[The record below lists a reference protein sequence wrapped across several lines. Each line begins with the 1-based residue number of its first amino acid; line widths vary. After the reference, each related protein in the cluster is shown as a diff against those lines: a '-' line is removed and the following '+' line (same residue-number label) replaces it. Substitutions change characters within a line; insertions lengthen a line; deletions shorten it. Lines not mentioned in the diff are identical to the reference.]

1 MTGDPATRWL
11 SQSLRQAL
19 RNLYDP
25 AELRRSPLIEALGL
39 GQSDASFALHQILL
53 DSVSALQPSRGIS
66 PQSDAWRT
74 YQILYHHYVDQFSQT
89 EVAASIGVSER
100 QLRRLERLAL
110 DTLAEYMRAH
120 HAVAIS
126 LHTEPAVAEG
136 EDEDADNNTA
146 SSPVLL
152 AQEARVLEQFS
163 PNEPVNVR
171 DAINAALETLA
182 PLLSSQQ
189 VCADCLDMDVRLNA
203 AAHPASLRQALLIVL
218 ALATRSVSSGR
229 VVITTHAFASEVCID
244 VHPECSEAGSPCD
257 TSLSD
262 LQMAREL
269 VQLSSGRLEVEPTN
283 PGAAGYVIHVILPN
297 VERKAVLIIDDN
309 ADALQLLGRY
319 LVGTGYV
326 FAGLR
331 DPLQAIELADR
342 LQPLL
347 IMLDVMLPGIDGWE
361 VLARLREHPRTRG
374 IPVIIYT
381 VLPLEQLALSL
392 GAAGFLRKPVKRED
406 LLALLDGV
414 TSHRPAAGPSFD

>member
-1 MTGDPATRWL
+1 MTRNPATRWL

-39 GQSDASFALHQILL
+39 GPSDGSFALHQILL

-66 PQSDAWRT
+66 QQSDAWRT

-110 DTLAEYMRAH
+110 ETLAEYLRVH
-120 HAVAIS
+120 HQVAIAAPAES
-126 LHTEPAVAEG
+126 AVAEG
-136 EDEDADNNTA
+136 EDDDADNTA

-152 AQEARVLEQFS
+152 AQEARLLEQYS
-163 PNEPVNVR
+163 PNEPVNMR
-171 DAINAALETLA
+171 DAINAALETLS

-189 VCADCLDMDVRLNA
+189 VCADCLDLDARLNA

-218 ALATRSVSSGR
+218 AIATRSVCGGR
-229 VVITTHAFASEVCID
+229 VVITAHACASEVCID
-244 VHPECSEAGSPCD
+244 VHPECLEAGSSSD
-257 TSLSD
+257 VSLSD

-269 VQLSSGRLEVEPTN
+269 VELSSGRLEVEPAS
-283 PGAAGYVIHVILPN
+283 PSAADYVIHIILPN
-297 VERKAVLIIDDN
+297 VARKAVLVIDDN

-319 LVGTGYV
+319 LVGTGYL

-361 VLARLREHPRTRG
+361 VLARLREHPRTRE

-392 GAAGFLRKPVKRED
+392 GATGFLRKPVKRED
-406 LLALLDGV
+406 LLALLDGM
-414 TSHRPAAGPSFD
+414 TNHRPSAGSSFD

>member
-1 MTGDPATRWL
+1 MTGNPATRWVA
-11 SQSLRQAL
+11 QSLRQAL

-25 AELRRSPLIEALGL
+25 AELRRSPLIEALRL
-39 GQSDASFALHQILL
+39 DQSDGSFALHQLLL
-53 DSVSALQPSRGIS
+53 DSISALQPSRGIS

-110 DTLAEYMRAH
+110 ETLAEYLRAH
-120 HAVAIS
+120 HSIAIP
-126 LHTEPAVAEG
+126 LHAEPAVMEG
-136 EDEDADNNTA
+136 EDEEVGNNIA

-163 PNEPVNVR
+163 PSEPVNVH
-171 DAINAALETLA
+171 ATVKAALETLS
-182 PLLSSQQ
+182 PLFDSQQ
-189 VCADCLDMDVRLNA
+189 VCADCLELDTRLNA
-203 AAHPASLRQALLIVL
+203 AAHPASFRQALLIVL
-218 ALATRSVSSGR
+218 ATATRSARGGH
-229 VVITTHAFASEVCID
+229 VVITAHALPSEVCLD
-244 VHPECSEAGSPCD
+244 VCPQCSVAGLPY
-257 TSLSD
+257 TANLND

-269 VQLSSGRLEVEPTN
+269 IALSNGRLEVESIEADDTH
-283 PGAAGYVIHVILPN
+283 YVIHMILPG
-297 VERKAVLIIDDN
+297 VARKVVLAIDDN

-319 LVGTGYV
+319 MVGTAYL

-331 DPLQAIELADR
+331 DPLRAIELADR

-381 VLPLEQLALSL
+381 VLPQEQLALSL

-406 LLALLDGV
+406 LLALLEGLIL
-414 TSHRPAAGPSFD
+414 R